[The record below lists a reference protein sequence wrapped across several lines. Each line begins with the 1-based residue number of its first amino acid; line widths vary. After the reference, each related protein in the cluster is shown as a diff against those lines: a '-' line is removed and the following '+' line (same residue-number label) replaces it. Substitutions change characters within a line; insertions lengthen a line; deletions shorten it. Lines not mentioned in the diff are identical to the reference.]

1 MAVRERINVARWV
14 ARSRANGP
22 GERFVLWVQGCA
34 LACPGCWNPDT
45 WTTAPR
51 ALLSADELCDLVL
64 GTTGIEGVTFTGGE
78 PFQQA
83 RLLAPVAERLRAAGL
98 SVMTFTGHELDELRG
113 TAAHALLAACDIVV
127 TGRFVLA
134 ERDTSLLWRGS
145 RNQRV
150 HLAGDRYHA
159 SILRDAEQVIELH
172 IAASGAVHAT
182 GFPPDDLVRALA
194 ELDSLADG

>member
-1 MAVRERINVARWV
+1 MARERINVARWV

-22 GERFVLWVQGCA
+22 GERFVLWVQGCT

-45 WTTAPR
+45 WTTAPHT
-51 ALLSADELCDLVL
+51 LLSVDELCDLVL

-83 RLLAPVAERLRAAGL
+83 RLLARVAERLRAAGL
-98 SVMTFTGHELDELRG
+98 SVMTFTGHELDELQS
-113 TAAHALLAACDIVV
+113 TAARALLAACDVVV

-145 RNQRV
+145 RNQRI
-150 HLAGDRYHA
+150 HLLGDRYDG
-159 SILRDAEQVIELH
+159 SILRDAEHVIELH
-172 IAASGAVHAT
+172 IGESGAVHAT
-182 GFPPDDLVRALA
+182 GFPPDDLVRALVQ
-194 ELDSLADG
+194 LGSLPDQ